1 MKKLNNKITFALICL
16 MTSVP
21 AFADVTVGS
30 GVCEL
35 ITNLQGIFKI
45 LRTLAFVGAAFY
57 IANWAWGYISKPG
70 DLKIEDVKDK
80 GIGLMVG
87 FILLFIIGAILSF
100 VLSASGQHTLG
111 CDITQGWD

>member
-1 MKKLNNKITFALICL
+1 MKKINNKITFALICL

-21 AFADVTVGS
+21 AFADN

-57 IANWAWGYISKPG
+57 IANWAWGYISKG
-70 DLKIEDVKDK
+70 EIKIEEVKDK

-87 FILLFIIGAILSF
+87 FILLFMIGAILSF